1 MILEIISPEK
11 IIFTGEVSSVAV
23 PGVDGE
29 FEMLNNHASIVSNL
43 KQGSIKLYG
52 NINLDEAQKEV
63 FKKGDRKVEKLRRFT
78 PDEDTVNRW
87 MVYVE
92 KNNEKYRKLL
102 PTNCKRVFMEDIEHK
117 EPFEVLEWVG
127 IKDWSDYLNKDFCVP
142 IQKGWSS

>member
-43 KQGSIKLYG
+43 KKGSIKLYG

-63 FKKGDRKVEKLRRFT
+63 FKKGDSRGYFLDINSGTVE
-78 PDEDTVNRW
+78 
-87 MVYVE
+87 M
-92 KNNEKYRKLL
+92 KNNIVTALVE
-102 PTNCKRVFMEDIEHK
+102 
-117 EPFEVLEWVG
+117 
-127 IKDWSDYLNKDFCVP
+127 
-142 IQKGWSS
+142 

>member
-52 NINLDEAQKEV
+52 NINFDEDQKEI
-63 FKKGDRKVEKLRRFT
+63 FKKGDRGYFLDINSGTVE
-78 PDEDTVNRW
+78 
-87 MVYVE
+87 M
-92 KNNEKYRKLL
+92 KNNKVTALVE
-102 PTNCKRVFMEDIEHK
+102 
-117 EPFEVLEWVG
+117 
-127 IKDWSDYLNKDFCVP
+127 
-142 IQKGWSS
+142 

>member
-43 KQGSIKLYG
+43 KKGFIKVYG

-63 FKKGDRKVEKLRRFT
+63 FKKGDRGYSLDINSGTVE
-78 PDEDTVNRW
+78 
-87 MVYVE
+87 M
-92 KNNEKYRKLL
+92 KNNIVTALVE
-102 PTNCKRVFMEDIEHK
+102 
-117 EPFEVLEWVG
+117 
-127 IKDWSDYLNKDFCVP
+127 
-142 IQKGWSS
+142 

>member
-52 NINLDEAQKEV
+52 NIDLDEAQKEV
-63 FKKGDRKVEKLRRFT
+63 FKKGDRGYSLDINSGTVE
-78 PDEDTVNRW
+78 
-87 MVYVE
+87 M
-92 KNNEKYRKLL
+92 KNNKVTALVE
-102 PTNCKRVFMEDIEHK
+102 
-117 EPFEVLEWVG
+117 
-127 IKDWSDYLNKDFCVP
+127 
-142 IQKGWSS
+142 

>member
-43 KQGSIKLYG
+43 KKGFIKVYG

-63 FKKGDRKVEKLRRFT
+63 FKKGDR
-78 PDEDTVNRW
+78 
-87 MVYVE
+87 
-92 KNNEKYRKLL
+92 
-102 PTNCKRVFMEDIEHK
+102 
-117 EPFEVLEWVG
+117 G
-127 IKDWSDYLNKDFCVP
+127 
-142 IQKGWSS
+142 

>member
-63 FKKGDRKVEKLRRFT
+63 FKKGPFKKKRKSGFV
-78 PDEDTVNRW
+78 V
-87 MVYVE
+87 V
-92 KNNEKYRKLL
+92 
-102 PTNCKRVFMEDIEHK
+102 
-117 EPFEVLEWVG
+117 
-127 IKDWSDYLNKDFCVP
+127 
-142 IQKGWSS
+142 